1 MQNTLIEQGLSL
13 TLFGMG
19 TVFTFLTLM
28 VFATTLMSRLVA
40 KYAPE
45 PEEPEVQSMPSSDKQ
60 AIGAAIGSV
69 DNKTLMIIKKAISAH
84 RQR

>member
-45 PEEPEVQSMPSSDKQ
+45 PEEPEVQSKAGSDKQ
-60 AIGAAIGSV
+60 AIGPVGSV

>member
-60 AIGAAIGSV
+60 AIGAIGSV

>member
-19 TVFTFLTLM
+19 TVFTFLILM
-28 VFATTLMSRLVA
+28 VFATTMMSRLVA
-40 KYAPE
+40 KYAPQGNE
-45 PEEPEVQSMPSSDKQ
+45 AET
-60 AIGAAIGSV
+60 SV
-69 DNKTLMIIKKAISAH
+69 TIANTTGQNAVDPKTLSIIKKAIDAH